1 MSIIFSRS
9 CEYGIQAVLYLAR
22 RGKKRSVLLR
32 EISDSLGIPHHF
44 LSKVLQLLNRRG
56 IVVSQKGSS
65 GGFTLA
71 RALNRIT
78 LADIVQAIDGEA
90 LLTECVLGFPECDP
104 RNPCPAHN
112 TWGEA
117 KSVISGMLNQK
128 TIGDL
133 SKGFNKKLGPT
144 RRQPRN

>member
-1 MSIIFSRS
+1 MAIIFSRS

-44 LSKVLQLLNRRG
+44 LSKVLQLLSRRG
-56 IVVSQKGSS
+56 IVISQKGST

-71 RALNRIT
+71 QPLNRIT
-78 LADIVQAIDGEA
+78 LADIMKAIDGEA

-112 TWGEA
+112 KWKEA
-117 KSVISGMLNQK
+117 KTIISSMLNQK

-133 SKGFNKKLGPT
+133 SKGFNKKLG
-144 RRQPRN
+144 RAQEQSGK